1 MSTNSSK
8 VSRGRVIQ
16 VRAWEQEQVVDTE
29 KKDIMVPMDLTA
41 DELHQ
46 VLDVV
51 IESTGA
57 EARAA
62 LEELLT
68 TAYRI
73 RTQPE
78 AESS

>member
-29 KKDIMVPMDLTA
+29 KKDIVVPMDLTA

-51 IESTGA
+51 IESTAA
-57 EARAA
+57 ETRAA
-62 LEELLT
+62 LEEPLT